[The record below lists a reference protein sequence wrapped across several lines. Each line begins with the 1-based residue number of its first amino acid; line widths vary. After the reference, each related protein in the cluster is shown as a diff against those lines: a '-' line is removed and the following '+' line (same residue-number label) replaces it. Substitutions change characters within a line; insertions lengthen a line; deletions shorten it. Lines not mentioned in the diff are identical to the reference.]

1 MLAVS
6 KWKDTNT
13 EGRAILVLAGAQT
26 WHESRKP
33 EAPSLYTEVTM
44 LMIDVNAWRMN
55 KERSEMTAE
64 EVQVMCE
71 VADGGR
77 RGVWFVLSEGTWA
90 DC

>member
-1 MLAVS
+1 M
-6 KWKDTNT
+6 
-13 EGRAILVLAGAQT
+13 

-33 EAPSLYTEVTM
+33 EAPSLYTEATM

-77 RGVWFVLSEGTWA
+77 RGVWLVLSEGTWA

>member
-1 MLAVS
+1 
-6 KWKDTNT
+6 
-13 EGRAILVLAGAQT
+13 
-26 WHESRKP
+26 
-33 EAPSLYTEVTM
+33 M

-77 RGVWFVLSEGTWA
+77 RGVWLVLSEGTWA